1 MAGAD
6 RDHDSARSR
15 RAPFDPLPPSRVAVR
30 LQGLIDLRRLRHRLV
45 RQRSRLWVQLN
56 ARCTSRHTCRPAR
69 PVPTLIAAL
78 DPPVPFWAAT
88 RTVAGYKS
96 SKQSFD
102 AHRSAEAVGACCQ
115 PACSFPFRG
124 VPELVRRSTVKI
136 LLRSWKLTTGHLMQ
150 DTELERA
157 KVSEII
163 EMALS
168 DETSFSNIRAVHGL
182 SPDAVK
188 ALMRRELKPGSYRAW
203 RKRVRQFSDRREIY
217 K

>member
-1 MAGAD
+1 
-6 RDHDSARSR
+6 
-15 RAPFDPLPPSRVAVR
+15 
-30 LQGLIDLRRLRHRLV
+30 
-45 RQRSRLWVQLN
+45 
-56 ARCTSRHTCRPAR
+56 
-69 PVPTLIAAL
+69 
-78 DPPVPFWAAT
+78 
-88 RTVAGYKS
+88 
-96 SKQSFD
+96 
-102 AHRSAEAVGACCQ
+102 
-115 PACSFPFRG
+115 
-124 VPELVRRSTVKI
+124 
-136 LLRSWKLTTGHLMQ
+136 MQ